1 MKAFVMAL
9 VVALLGFTAPVLAG
23 GIPTIDKDG
32 LKGMLGSDD
41 LIVIDVRAG
50 RDWSSSEFMIQG
62 ASREKPSDVG
72 KWAGNYDKGKTVVLY
87 CA

>member
-1 MKAFVMAL
+1 MKAFVTAL
-9 VVALLGFTAPVLAG
+9 VIALLGITVPVFAG

-32 LKGMLGSDD
+32 LKGMLGSDN
-41 LIVIDVRAG
+41 LVVIDVRAG

-62 ASREKPSDVG
+62 ASREVPSDVG